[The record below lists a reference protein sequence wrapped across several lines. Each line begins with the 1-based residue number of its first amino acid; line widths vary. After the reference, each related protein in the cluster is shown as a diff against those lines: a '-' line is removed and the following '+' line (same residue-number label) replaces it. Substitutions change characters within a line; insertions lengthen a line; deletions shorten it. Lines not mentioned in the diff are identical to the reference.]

1 MSCGYNNVCVR
12 VLWWYWRQACSQ
24 QGYTFPSKG
33 QVVEAKK
40 YERGEVLKAVQYCA
54 KNVVLLPEC

>member
-1 MSCGYNNVCVR
+1 MKSYDEFK
-12 VLWWYWRQACSQ
+12 AEMETIQ
-24 QGYTFPSKG
+24 Q
-33 QVVEAKK
+33 QMVEAKK

>member
-1 MSCGYNNVCVR
+1 MKSYEAMKAEREVV
-12 VLWWYWRQACSQ
+12 Q
-24 QGYTFPSKG
+24 Q